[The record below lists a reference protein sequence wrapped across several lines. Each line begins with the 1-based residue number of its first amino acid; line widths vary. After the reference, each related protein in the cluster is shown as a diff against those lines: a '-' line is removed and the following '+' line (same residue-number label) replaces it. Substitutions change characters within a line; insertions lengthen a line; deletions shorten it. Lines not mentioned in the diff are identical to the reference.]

1 MKRTFRSMA
10 ALFLA
15 LALLLSLSAC
25 APAGGQTPAGATP
38 TPVESDPTPEA
49 EGLVLTD
56 QGGRQVT
63 IDGPVERLVSGYYI
77 STSACIALGLTDKL
91 VGIEA
96 KADSRPIYSLAAPQL
111 LELPN
116 VGSAKEF
123 DMEGCIA
130 LEPDLV
136 ILPKRLQDSAE
147 TMAQLG
153 IPVLLVNPEGHQ
165 ELVEM
170 ITLIG
175 RATGTQERAQSLTDY
190 YQAELE
196 AVAALTQDLEDRPS
210 VYLAGNSSYLTT
222 APKDMYQASLIDAAG
237 GVNAAGQ
244 LEGDNWVEVSYEQLT
259 AMNPQVI
266 VLPAEASYTVQDL
279 LDDPQ
284 LAQLSAIQ
292 EGKVYQM
299 PRDFEAWD
307 SPVPS
312 CTLGIRWMLWALHE
326 DLYSL
331 EELRADAAG
340 FYQTFYG
347 VEIDTA
353 LIGR

>member
-1 MKRTFRSMA
+1 MKKTLRS
-10 ALFLA
+10 LTCLLLA
-15 LALLLSLSAC
+15 LALLFSLAAC
-25 APAGGQTPAGATP
+25 APAGGQSPTPATP
-38 TPVESDPTPEA
+38 TPQATPTPEV
-49 EGLVLTD
+49 GGVTLTD
-56 QGGRQVT
+56 QAGREVT
-63 IDGPVERLVSGYYI
+63 VEGPVERIVSGYYI
-77 STSACIALGLTDKL
+77 STSACIALGLTDRL

-96 KADSRPIYSLAAPQL
+96 KANSRPIYSLAAPQL

-136 ILPKRLQDSAE
+136 ILPKRLKENAE

-170 ITLIG
+170 IRLIG
-175 RATGTQERAQSLTDY
+175 QAAGVQEGAQALTGY
-190 YQAELE
+190 YQSELAAVAELI
-196 AVAALTQDLEDRPS
+196 QGLEQKPI

-237 GVNAAGQ
+237 GVNAAAQ
-244 LEGDNWVEVSYEQLT
+244 IEGDNWVEISYEQLT
-259 AMNPQVI
+259 AMDPQVI
-266 VLPAEASYTVQDL
+266 VLPAEASYTAQDL
-279 LDDPQ
+279 LDDRQ
-284 LAQLSAIQ
+284 LEGLAAVR
-292 EGKVYQM
+292 EGKVHQM
-299 PRDFEAWD
+299 PQSFEAWD

-331 EELRADAAG
+331 EELQADAAQ
-340 FYQTFYG
+340 FYRTFYG

-353 LIGR
+353 LIGH